1 MTRAIKPGTGVLR
14 ISIPGFLLAVLLLP
28 ACSTQKELSSTQRTA
43 VGILCVIGNEP
54 FTNLS
59 FQTEGG
65 TMVAILKD
73 TTATYRELRKLQG
86 QKLKVQFTS
95 IDSSIRIERY
105 EIVKKP

>member
-1 MTRAIKPGTGVLR
+1 
-14 ISIPGFLLAVLLLP
+14 
-28 ACSTQKELSSTQRTA
+28 
-43 VGILCVIGNEP
+43 
-54 FTNLS
+54 
-59 FQTEGG
+59 
-65 TMVAILKD
+65 MVAILKD